1 MFDKTAPTFGDPI
14 RSVHITNYYH
24 ESSGGVKSNYDRL
37 LKAANRHERY
47 VSLIVPGEEDRLE
60 KVGDFG
66 KIYYVA
72 AKPAPFFDRRYR
84 LMMPWHFLNHGT
96 PIRKILLAER
106 PQMIEI
112 YDNYAL
118 TYLAGMTRMGLF
130 ARLGRPMFVYFTG
143 ERFDTIFKSFVANG
157 RFGTWFSRRL
167 MGNYNLP
174 MFDFYIAN
182 SPYVAEELFES
193 VGTER
198 NPRRSER
205 FFNFCW
211 DFFKAVKV
219 PFEDRVAVCP
229 RGVDTEFFTPDRRSV
244 KRRSEICRSAGVPD
258 NAKLVLSSTR
268 LSPEKN
274 VELLPEMFEELVRTS
289 DVDFRF
295 LVAGDGPRS
304 EWLRQQ
310 AERKFP
316 GKMVLVGH
324 LDKDD
329 LADHY
334 ANVDVFVHPNPRE
347 PFGNVGL
354 EAMASGA
361 ALVVP
366 NSGGVLTY
374 ANETNAWTVE
384 PNAVSFA
391 AAIVEAV
398 TNPELR
404 STKVAGAIET
414 ARQNNDELAM
424 GRLLQT
430 YDCMYEEF
438 TQNPA
443 FLHARQRQ
451 SSTLKLDYDLDSER
465 LD

>member
-1 MFDKTAPTFGDPI
+1 MFDNTAPTYGDPI

-24 ESSGGVKSNYDRL
+24 EFSGGVKSNYDRL

-47 VSLIVPGEEDRLE
+47 VSLIVPGEEDGLE
-60 KVGDFG
+60 TVGDFG

-72 AKPAPFFDRRYR
+72 AKPAPCFDRRYR

-118 TYLAGMTRMGLF
+118 TYLAGMTRMGHF
-130 ARLGRPMFVYFTG
+130 ERLGRPMFVYFTG

-182 SPYVAEELFES
+182 SPFVAEELFES
-193 VGTER
+193 VGTEY

-205 FFNFCW
+205 LFNFCW

-229 RGVDTEFFTPDRRSV
+229 RGVDTEFFTPE
-244 KRRSEICRSAGVPD
+244 RRSEARRKEICHEAGVPD
-258 NAKLVLSSTR
+258 SAKLILSSTR

-274 VELLPEMFEELVRTS
+274 VEFLPEIFEELSRTS
-289 DVDFRF
+289 EIDFRL
-295 LVAGDGPRS
+295 LVAGAGPKE
-304 EWLRQQ
+304 EWLRQE
-310 AERKFP
+310 AEKRFP
-316 GKMVLVGH
+316 GKVVLVGH
-324 LDKDD
+324 LDRAE
-329 LADHY
+329 LADYY
-334 ANVDVFVHPNPRE
+334 ANVDAFVHPNPRE

-361 ALVVP
+361 AMVVP
-366 NSGGVLTY
+366 NAGGVLTY
-374 ANETNAWTVE
+374 ANKTNAWTVE
-384 PNAVSFA
+384 PTTSSFA

-398 TNPELR
+398 SDPELR
-404 STKVAGAIET
+404 SSKIAGAIET
-414 ARQNNDELAM
+414 PRQHNDEQAM
-424 GRLLQT
+424 DRLFHT
-430 YDCMYEEF
+430 YDGMYEEF

-443 FLHARQRQ
+443 FLYADQKQ
-451 SSTLKLDYDLDSER
+451 SGKLKLDYDLDSER
-465 LD
+465 FD